1 MTNYKQLS
9 KEDRSNI
16 EHLLN
21 EGKTFTE
28 IGEAINYDRTTISKE
43 IRRNRYIKSSTFL
56 PHSETGINKA
66 INSCKRLSAPIVVII
81 VKIKIFVRNTIY
93 TIMLK
98 LHKTIMKNH

>member
-66 INSCKRLSAPIVVII
+66 INSVQ
-81 VKIKIFVRNTIY
+81 
-93 TIMLK
+93 
-98 LHKTIMKNH
+98 